1 MSVCT
6 LRGWA
11 VACWG
16 KQMPM
21 PCHPSMYVPVPGALI
36 NLSTL
41 TWAPPTP
48 LTPYL
53 SPAASVLW
61 VCLAQPC
68 PLCLF
73 TCLWGFLP
81 SP

>member
-1 MSVCT
+1 MPAPC
-6 LRGWA
+6 RA
-11 VACWG
+11 V
-16 KQMPM
+16 
-21 PCHPSMYVPVPGALI
+21 PCHPSMYIPVPDALI

-41 TWAPPTP
+41 TCTPPTP

-53 SPAASVLW
+53 SSAAPVLW

-81 SP
+81 SPVFYFHPMVAGCE